1 MPIDPTDLA
10 KSIGALGS
18 LDPERGLARTL
29 QQVTDGAK
37 QLFRADAAGLML
49 IDAEGQLRWASA
61 SDQTAQTLE
70 DRQERL
76 AQGPCAV
83 AFSQRL
89 PAAIRNIHT
98 EPDWDKFA
106 QVLVGEGICAA
117 LSVPVE
123 LDGGII
129 GTLDIYAREARDWD
143 PSEVAALQAY
153 AGLMASLLSAAVTA
167 QVKGRLAD
175 QLQAALEHRWLIE
188 QAKGVIM
195 GREQVDAQA
204 AFERL
209 RGAARSSTRRLADVA
224 KDVTGGQPLPAN
236 RRKLAKSRG
245 DALTPSD
252 ALERFGA
259 DALRYW
265 AASKRAGVDTSLD
278 EGQLRVG
285 RRLAT
290 KLLHASRFVLA
301 LDGRAAV
308 LGLERLDQV
317 VLAEALVAVGALDQ
331 RVGERLQVPGG
342 LPDPGGHDDGRV
354 LADHVVA
361 QLHDRA
367 PPGLLDVVLQLDP
380 ERTVVVARADPAV
393 DLARLEGEAA
403 ALGQVD
409 DRVHRVAW
417 H

>member
-61 SDQTAQTLE
+61 SDQTAQTVE
-70 DRQERL
+70 NEQERL
-76 AQGPCAV
+76 GQGPCAV

-98 EPDWDKFA
+98 EPDWAEFT
-106 QVLVGEGICAA
+106 QVLVSEGVCAA

-129 GTLDIYAREARDWD
+129 GTLDIYARDPRDWD

-153 AGLMASLLSAAVTA
+153 AGLMASLLSAATTA

-236 RRKLAKSRG
+236 RRKLAK
-245 DALTPSD
+245 
-252 ALERFGA
+252 
-259 DALRYW
+259 
-265 AASKRAGVDTSLD
+265 
-278 EGQLRVG
+278 
-285 RRLAT
+285 
-290 KLLHASRFVLA
+290 
-301 LDGRAAV
+301 GRAEQAKNR
-308 LGLERLDQV
+308 E
-317 VLAEALVAVGALDQ
+317 
-331 RVGERLQVPGG
+331 
-342 LPDPGGHDDGRV
+342 
-354 LADHVVA
+354 
-361 QLHDRA
+361 
-367 PPGLLDVVLQLDP
+367 
-380 ERTVVVARADPAV
+380 TVT
-393 DLARLEGEAA
+393 
-403 ALGQVD
+403 
-409 DRVHRVAW
+409 
-417 H
+417 

>member
-10 KSIGALGS
+10 KSIGDLGG
-18 LDPERGLARTL
+18 LDPQRGLAPTL

-61 SDQTAQTLE
+61 SDQTAQTVE
-70 DRQERL
+70 NEQERL

-89 PAAIRNIHT
+89 PAAIRNIRT
-98 EPDWDKFA
+98 EPDWAEFT
-106 QVLVGEGICAA
+106 QVLVSEGVCAA

-123 LDGGII
+123 LDGGVI
-129 GTLDIYAREARDWD
+129 GTLDIYARAPRDWD
-143 PSEVAALQAY
+143 SSEVAALQAY
-153 AGLMASLLSAAVTA
+153 AGLMASLLSAATTA

-236 RRKLAKSRG
+236 RRKLAK
-245 DALTPSD
+245 
-252 ALERFGA
+252 
-259 DALRYW
+259 
-265 AASKRAGVDTSLD
+265 
-278 EGQLRVG
+278 
-285 RRLAT
+285 
-290 KLLHASRFVLA
+290 
-301 LDGRAAV
+301 GRAEQAKNR
-308 LGLERLDQV
+308 E
-317 VLAEALVAVGALDQ
+317 
-331 RVGERLQVPGG
+331 
-342 LPDPGGHDDGRV
+342 
-354 LADHVVA
+354 
-361 QLHDRA
+361 
-367 PPGLLDVVLQLDP
+367 
-380 ERTVVVARADPAV
+380 TVT
-393 DLARLEGEAA
+393 
-403 ALGQVD
+403 
-409 DRVHRVAW
+409 
-417 H
+417 

>member
-10 KSIGALGS
+10 NSIGALGS

-61 SDQTAQTLE
+61 SDQTAQTVE
-70 DRQERL
+70 NEQERL

-98 EPDWDKFA
+98 EPDWAEFT
-106 QVLVGEGICAA
+106 QVLVSEGVCAA

-129 GTLDIYAREARDWD
+129 GTLDIYARDPRDWD

-153 AGLMASLLSAAVTA
+153 AGLMASLLSAATTA

-236 RRKLAKSRG
+236 RRKLAK
-245 DALTPSD
+245 
-252 ALERFGA
+252 
-259 DALRYW
+259 
-265 AASKRAGVDTSLD
+265 
-278 EGQLRVG
+278 
-285 RRLAT
+285 
-290 KLLHASRFVLA
+290 
-301 LDGRAAV
+301 GRAEQAK
-308 LGLERLDQV
+308 
-317 VLAEALVAVGALDQ
+317 
-331 RVGERLQVPGG
+331 
-342 LPDPGGHDDGRV
+342 
-354 LADHVVA
+354 
-361 QLHDRA
+361 DR
-367 PPGLLDVVLQLDP
+367 
-380 ERTVVVARADPAV
+380 ETNT
-393 DLARLEGEAA
+393 
-403 ALGQVD
+403 
-409 DRVHRVAW
+409 
-417 H
+417 